1 LTAGICTIGN
11 SDTPQHTTKYGL
23 FDKNTTEASLS
34 RPTSFLFSFPGSP
47 MTSKKNNISVNRN
60 HGTLPDTAPEV
71 IDMLPVHGRGREF
84 MLEVADLALSSPLY
98 KKIKT
103 ACKMQQSLH
112 RLPGMARLTQKEEN
126 ELATET
132 LMLRQKFTE
141 QVFARHRFRQAAITV
156 IQNTYLFRNRR
167 IFFQPDGNTAEEER
181 QKALLMLTTSPLP
194 SITLA
199 FTFQHPVIARIW
211 ARINSTFTDD
221 LQEDTDWLELVEI
234 IGKLN
239 TIRNIFV
246 SMSLGLT
253 TTIAAQTPQIYREG
267 LTIEDL
273 VQIAT
278 FGLARAAYR
287 FHPSSGTRF
296 STFSSRWI
304 QKEIQRQALQS
315 RLIRISSHTVEQRNR
330 RRSESNEGVN
340 HYADIINDTSDL
352 QSIEDNVIGDS
363 FVPAEV
369 KYEQEQLRK
378 HLLKLIN
385 TKLSEKS
392 ADILRR
398 RYGLP
403 PWEGESQSVLKIA
416 EHYGVSRSSIYQLEQ
431 NALKRLRRSLASG
444 APAEFT

>member
-1 LTAGICTIGN
+1 
-11 SDTPQHTTKYGL
+11 
-23 FDKNTTEASLS
+23 
-34 RPTSFLFSFPGSP
+34 
-47 MTSKKNNISVNRN
+47 MTSKKNNISVDHT

-71 IDMLPVHGRGREF
+71 IDMLPLHGRGREF
-84 MLEVADLALSSPLY
+84 MCEVADLALSSPLY

-103 ACKMQQSLH
+103 ACRMQQSLH
-112 RLPGMARLTQKEEN
+112 RPPGMAPLSQQEEN

-132 LMLRQKFTE
+132 LMLRQQFTE
-141 QVFARHRFRQAAITV
+141 QVFASHRFRQAAITV
-156 IQNTYLFRNRR
+156 IQNNYLFRNRR
-167 IFFQPDGNTAEEER
+167 IFFQPDASTAEEER

-194 SITLA
+194 DITLA
-199 FTFQHPVIARIW
+199 FTFQHPVVARIW
-211 ARINSTFTDD
+211 ARINSTLTDD
-221 LQEDTDWLELVEI
+221 QQEDVDWQGLVEI

-253 TTIAAQTPQIYREG
+253 ATLAGQTPQIYREG
-267 LTIEDL
+267 LTSEDL

-315 RLIRISSHTVEQRNR
+315 RLIRISSHTVEQHNR

-340 HYADIINDTSDL
+340 HYADIINSTSDL
-352 QSIEDNVIGDS
+352 QSIKDNVIGDS
-363 FVPAEV
+363 FVPAEE
-369 KYEQEQLRK
+369 KYEQEQIRN
-378 HLLKLIN
+378 HLLKCIN

-403 PWEGESQSVLKIA
+403 PWEGESQSVVKIA
-416 EHYGVSRSSIYQLEQ
+416 EHYGVSRSSVYQLEQ
-431 NALKRLRRSLASG
+431 NALKCLRSSLAPDS
-444 APAEFT
+444 PAGFT